1 MNSELLETY
10 PKYDSYQD
18 SGVDWLG
25 EIPADW
31 QLLKVRNIFRLSN
44 KFAEKNN
51 SHELLSVYTDIGVK
65 PRRELEARGNKAST
79 TDGYLIVEKGDIV
92 VNKLLAWMGA
102 IGYSN
107 YDGVTSPAYDILKP
121 IRPVNSIFYH
131 FLFRTPRCVS
141 ELKRNSRGIMDMR
154 LRLYFDKFGN
164 VLVPYPS
171 LEEQEKIISFL
182 NSETAKIDQAIEL
195 KQQQIEKL
203 NEYKQITI
211 QNAVTKGLD
220 PNVPM
225 KDSGV
230 DSIGEIPEH
239 WEVKKLK
246 FLTSKTGSGVTP
258 SGGATT
264 YVDTGIPLLRSQ
276 NVHFDRLSLDGV
288 ARISKNVHESM
299 KGSQVKKGDVL
310 LNITGGSLGRCYY
323 NDLDIEM
330 NVNQHVCIIRPN
342 KKIDT
347 VFLNYLL
354 ASSIGQKQIWFFQQ
368 GGGREGLN
376 FQNLKNFNFPLP
388 PKVEQIAL
396 VGYIEEQ
403 TNNISTVIDNEKNQ
417 IERLKEYKTILI
429 NQSVTGKIKVS

>member
-1 MNSELLETY
+1 MNTEVLDSY
-10 PKYDSYQD
+10 PKYESYQD

-31 QLLKVRNIFRLSN
+31 QLLKVRNVFRLSN

-121 IRPVNSIFYH
+121 IRPVSSMFYH

-182 NSETAKIDQAIEL
+182 NDETAKVDQAIEL
-195 KQQQIEKL
+195 KQQQIERL

-211 QNAVTKGLD
+211 QNAVTKGL
-220 PNVPM
+220 NANAKM
-225 KDSGV
+225 KYSGV
-230 DSIGEIPEH
+230 DWIGDIPEH
-239 WEVKKLK
+239 WAVNPGMNIFSENKRSNKGLIEDTVLSLSYGEVIIKPLENMFGLMPESFETYQIINPNDIIIRCMDLQNDKKSLRTGISRYRGIITSAYLCLRVDDNYSAK
-246 FLTSKTGSGVTP
+246 FFYHYIHSLDTTKIIYKFGSG
-258 SGGATT
+258 
-264 YVDTGIPLLRSQ
+264 LR
-276 NVHFDRLSLDGV
+276 
-288 ARISKNVHESM
+288 
-299 KGSQVKKGDVL
+299 
-310 LNITGGSLGRCYY
+310 
-323 NDLDIEM
+323 
-330 NVNQHVCIIRPN
+330 
-342 KKIDT
+342 
-347 VFLNYLL
+347 
-354 ASSIGQKQIWFFQQ
+354 
-368 GGGREGLN
+368 
-376 FQNLKNFNFPLP
+376 QNLSFRDFRRMPVVVP
-388 PKVEQIAL
+388 PIDEQIL
-396 VGYIEEQ
+396 IVNKIQDVTDSIER
-403 TNNISTVIDNEKNQ
+403 TVLNQKKQ

-429 NQSVTGKIKVS
+429 NQAVTGKIKVS

>member
-1 MNSELLETY
+1 MNSEVLDIY

-121 IRPVNSIFYH
+121 IRPVSSMFYH

-182 NSETAKIDQAIEL
+182 NNETAKVDQAIEL
-195 KQQQIEKL
+195 KQQQIDKL
-203 NEYKQITI
+203 NEYKKITI

-220 PNVPM
+220 HTVQM

-230 DSIGEIPEH
+230 DWLGKIPKH
-239 WEVKKLK
+239 WEVMPLK
-246 FLTSKTGSGVTP
+246 YLIKF
-258 SGGATT
+258 
-264 YVDTGIPLLRSQ
+264 
-276 NVHFDRLSLDGV
+276 H
-288 ARISKNVHESM
+288 
-299 KGSQVKKGDVL
+299 
-310 LNITGGSLGRCYY
+310 TGGTPDSGNYDYY
-323 NDLDIEM
+323 NGDLPWVTI
-330 NVNQHVCIIRPN
+330 
-342 KKIDT
+342 
-347 VFLNYLL
+347 
-354 ASSIGQKQIWFFQQ
+354 S
-368 GGGREGLN
+368 
-376 FQNLKNFNFPLP
+376 NLKGRLT
-388 PKVEQIAL
+388 KE
-396 VGYIEEQ
+396 
-403 TNNISTVIDNEKNQ
+403 TNNISLKGVRKANIPLTPKGSLLFSFKLSVGQVAFAHEDLYTNEAIATFVPGADIDLDYYYYSLPLFVIHNANTNIYGAKLLNQELIKNAKILSVPKDEQKFIAKYLNEEIFKIDTSVNYYKAQ

-429 NQSVTGKIKVS
+429 NQAVTGKIKVS

>member
-1 MNSELLETY
+1 MSTEALAGY
-10 PKYDSYQD
+10 AKYESYQD

-25 EIPADW
+25 EIPEDW

-121 IRPVNSIFYH
+121 IRPVSSMFYH

-154 LRLYFDKFGN
+154 LRLYFDRFGN

-171 LEEQEKIISFL
+171 LKEQEKIISFL
-182 NSETAKIDQAIEL
+182 NNETAKIDQAIEL

-220 PNVPM
+220 ANAKM
-225 KDSGV
+225 KDSGI
-230 DSIGEIPEH
+230 DWIGEIPEH
-239 WEVKKLK
+239 WEVISLRYIFDFLNKDRVPISADKRGGMQGVYPYYGASGIIDYVNDYIFNEKLILIAEDGANLLSKSTPLAFIAEGKYWVNNHAHILKPKYEGFDFWAKLLSLCDYTVYITGAAQPKLSRGNLGNVLLPVPPAEEILAISKKLEKDLPRYFDATKK
-246 FLTSKTGSGVTP
+246 FE
-258 SGGATT
+258 A
-264 YVDTGIPLLRSQ
+264 
-276 NVHFDRLSLDGV
+276 
-288 ARISKNVHESM
+288 
-299 KGSQVKKGDVL
+299 
-310 LNITGGSLGRCYY
+310 
-323 NDLDIEM
+323 
-330 NVNQHVCIIRPN
+330 
-342 KKIDT
+342 
-347 VFLNYLL
+347 
-354 ASSIGQKQIWFFQQ
+354 
-368 GGGREGLN
+368 
-376 FQNLKNFNFPLP
+376 
-388 PKVEQIAL
+388 
-396 VGYIEEQ
+396 
-403 TNNISTVIDNEKNQ
+403 Q

-429 NQSVTGKIKVS
+429 NQAVTGKIKVS